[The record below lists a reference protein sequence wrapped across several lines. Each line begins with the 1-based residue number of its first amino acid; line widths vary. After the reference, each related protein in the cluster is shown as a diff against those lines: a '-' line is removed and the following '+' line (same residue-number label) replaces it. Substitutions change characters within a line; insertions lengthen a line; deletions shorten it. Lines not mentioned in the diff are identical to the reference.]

1 MNELDQRIAQ
11 FEKMA
16 NDDPDNEL
24 GHFRLGK
31 LYMEAER
38 FEDAVQS
45 LKRTLELSPQ
55 FSKVYELLGSSLM
68 RLDRKEEAVETLT
81 KGFEVAD
88 ERGDNI
94 PRDTMADMLV
104 ELGQPKPES
113 KRTEGPGEVG
123 GEDTGFRC
131 STPGCPAG
139 THAIQLPEAPFP
151 DALGEQIHAKVCGL
165 CWSNWLQNLS
175 VKVINEMH
183 LDLSTDK
190 GQEVYDQ
197 YMKETLGLA

>member
-1 MNELDQRIAQ
+1 MNELDQRITQ

-16 NDDPDNEL
+16 NDDPENEL

-38 FEDAVQS
+38 FDDAVKS
-45 LKRTLELSPQ
+45 LNRTLELSPQ

-68 RLDRKEEAVETLT
+68 KLDRKDDAIETLK

-94 PRDTMADMLV
+94 PRDAMADMLV
-104 ELGQPKPES
+104 ELGQPKPEPT
-113 KRTEGPGEVG
+113 RTEGPSSAG

-131 STPGCPAG
+131 ATPGCPAG
-139 THAIQLPEAPFP
+139 THAAQLPEAPFP
-151 DALGEQIHAKVCGL
+151 DELGEQIHAKVCGM
-165 CWSNWLQNLS
+165 CWSNWLGNLS
-175 VKVINEMH
+175 VKVINELH

-190 GQEVYDQ
+190 GQDLYDQ
-197 YMKETLGLA
+197 YMKETLGLD